1 MSKSDGSSAD
11 YYKLPSDSTELQH
24 LISYKNMNSQIGEI
38 FRSCYRFGE
47 ASHSDQL
54 RDAKKI
60 LFYAEAEIERLTK
73 CKTNNV
79 ENVDNLSFSTDN
91 DALPHGGFA
100 TEAIRRRHVI
110 QMFDEFLCEEEV
122 IGSYGWAKNF
132 KLDGLKSSE
141 FVKKGGPMLGIVF
154 ASRWDEINKSW
165 LALLEG
171 VGEL

>member
-1 MSKSDGSSAD
+1 MKSDGSSAD
-11 YYKLPSDSTELQH
+11 YYKLPNDSTELQH
-24 LISYKNMNSQIGEI
+24 LISHKNMNSQIGEI

-60 LFYAEAEIERLTK
+60 LFYAEAEIERLIAK
-73 CKTNNV
+73 DKD
-79 ENVDNLSFSTDN
+79 VDLIDSGVKASTD
-91 DALPHGGFA
+91 
-100 TEAIRRRHVI
+100 RRNII
-110 QMFDEFLCEEEV
+110 QLFDEFLCEEEV

-132 KLDGLKSSE
+132 KLDGLKPSE
-141 FVKKGGPMLGIVF
+141 FVKKGGPMLGVVF

-165 LALLEG
+165 LAMLEE